1 MLNQINKLTS
11 EEIEKIKT
19 SPNYF
24 FTKYCRFKNGLLE
37 TASYLPPFDEE
48 VFFDNNKPVDDFM
61 YFFRAQYRKTIE
73 EIDKSLDEKS
83 QYEKG
88 KEDALKNCPKW
99 KKAEYDIMSDTIDY
113 AVKYRRDGGD
123 YPDYDT
129 VVVTNRLKRGDYYIE
144 LSDLETL
151 LTEN

>member
-61 YFFRAQYRKTIE
+61 YFFRAQYRKT
-73 EIDKSLDEKS
+73 SS
-83 QYEKG
+83 SG
-88 KEDALKNCPKW
+88 
-99 KKAEYDIMSDTIDY
+99 
-113 AVKYRRDGGD
+113 
-123 YPDYDT
+123 
-129 VVVTNRLKRGDYYIE
+129 
-144 LSDLETL
+144 TL
-151 LTEN
+151 VSGLTGIILTEPCGWWPGSWSTALGSGTVEALQA